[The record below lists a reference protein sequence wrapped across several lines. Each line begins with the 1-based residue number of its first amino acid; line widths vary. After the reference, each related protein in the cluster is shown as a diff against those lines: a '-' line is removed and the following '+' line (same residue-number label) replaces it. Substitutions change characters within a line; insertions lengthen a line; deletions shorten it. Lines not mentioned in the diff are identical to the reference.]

1 VISLIKKRTSSA
13 IAILV
18 LMFSISIITLSQSKI
33 DQTSPLPSFDA
44 VLRPIFAGGDDNTT
58 VVVARNDAVFNGS
71 IIKAEAPLYSNMTT
85 NVTIWYKFN
94 GGDNESAPLL
104 FGDEGTNIPEGL
116 SWEDSTL
123 MTYDN
128 ESTVEIG
135 AGIYA
140 YYNYTFNLNSSFIS
154 YYARYGEYEDN
165 FKIPNIITTG
175 VWLESYFVQEEYTQY
190 EDIELDIILHD
201 YNITQYGL
209 MYREVEPT
217 HSLPFENVTYSLSAE
232 DVQTN
237 VTASIAHSFEAGTQ
251 LEIRSFIVQ
260 YDNITSENRILQEN
274 KVRLITL
281 VDGNPEL
288 NIETELFTNS
298 RDISI
303 NWYAEA
309 INSNIT
315 AVEVDWDDGTGVESI
330 SNVSIFEITHE
341 YASSGEYNI
350 SVTAYAG
357 LGATTKNITVLI
369 ETTAPTGTIFL
380 LDEEGNSISPN
391 ATETIDMIVEKK
403 ELKFNV
409 TGVDNIGGSGVEKLV
424 IMTDEGNVV
433 ESSVDKVIT
442 IPFLEY
448 GFHVITFKVIDF
460 AGNEYSFVIY
470 VNLIEK
476 ELPTYAGVPF
486 PFGLITA
493 VGLIAVTLIY
503 LKKRR

>member
-1 VISLIKKRTSSA
+1 
-13 IAILV
+13 
-18 LMFSISIITLSQSKI
+18 MFSMSIITLSQSKI
-33 DQTSPLPSFDA
+33 EQTSTLPSFDA
-44 VLRPIFAGGDDNTT
+44 VLRPVFSGGDDNTT

-135 AGIYA
+135 LGIYA

-154 YYARYGEYEDN
+154 FYARYGEYEDD

-217 HSLPFENVTYSLSAE
+217 HSLPFENVTYSLSDE
-232 DVQTN
+232 GVQTN
-237 VTASIAHSFEAGTQ
+237 VTAAIAHSYEVGTQ
-251 LEIRSFIVQ
+251 LEIRSFLVQ
-260 YDNITSENRILQEN
+260 YDNITLENRILQEN

-281 VDGNPEL
+281 VDGDPDL

-303 NWYAEA
+303 DWYAEA

-330 SNVSIFEITHE
+330 SNVSIYTITHE

-350 SVTAYAG
+350 FVTAYAG
-357 LGATTKNITVLI
+357 LGATTENITVLI
-369 ETTAPTGTIFL
+369 ETTAPTGTIFI
-380 LDEEGNSISPN
+380 LDEEGNSIAPN
-391 ATETIDMIVEKK
+391 ATETIDIIIEKK
-403 ELKFNV
+403 ELQFNV
-409 TGVDNIGGSGVEKLV
+409 SGVDNIGGSGVEKLV
-424 IMTDEGNVV
+424 IMTDEGNVI
-433 ESSVDKVIT
+433 ESPVDTVVT

-448 GFHVITFKVIDF
+448 GFHVITFKVVDF
-460 AGNEYSFVIY
+460 AGNEYSFVVY

-476 ELPTYAGVPF
+476 PLPTFPGVPF

>member
-1 VISLIKKRTSSA
+1 MISLVKKRTLSA

-18 LMFSISIITLSQSKI
+18 LMLSMSIISLSQSKI
-33 DQTSPLPSFDA
+33 DQTSTLPSFNA
-44 VLRPIFAGGDDNTT
+44 VTRPVFTGGDDNTT
-58 VVVARNDAVFNGS
+58 VLVARNDAVFNGS

-85 NVTIWYKFN
+85 NVTIWYKYA

-116 SWEDSTL
+116 SWEDPTL

-135 AGIYA
+135 FDVYA

-154 YYARYGEYEDN
+154 FYARYGEYEDD

-217 HSLPFENVTYSLSAE
+217 HSLPFENVTYSLSDE

-237 VTASIAHSFEAGTQ
+237 VTAAIAHSYEAGTE
-251 LEIRSFIVQ
+251 LEIRSFIVH
-260 YDNITSENRILQEN
+260 YDNITSENRVLQEN

-281 VDGNPEL
+281 VDGDPEL
-288 NIETELFTNS
+288 SLDAELFSNS
-298 RDISI
+298 KDISI
-303 NWYAEA
+303 DWFAEA

-315 AVEVDWDDGTGVESI
+315 AVEFDWDDGSAVESI
-330 SNVSIFEITHE
+330 ANVSIYTITHE
-341 YASSGEYNI
+341 YANSGEYNVF
-350 SVTAYAG
+350 VTAYAG
-357 LGATTKNITVLI
+357 LGATTENITILI
-369 ETTAPTGTIFL
+369 ETIAPTGTIFL
-380 LDEEGNSISPN
+380 LDEEGNSIAPN
-391 ATETIDMIVEKK
+391 ATDTIKINVEKK
-403 ELKFNV
+403 ELKFNI
-409 TGVDNIGGSGVEKLV
+409 TGIDNIGGSGVEKL
-424 IMTDEGNVV
+424 IIETDEGNVI
-433 ESSVDKVIT
+433 ESPVDIVLT
-442 IPFLEY
+442 VPFLEY
-448 GFHVITFKVIDF
+448 GFHVITFKVVDF
-460 AGNEYSFVIY
+460 AGNEYSFIVY

-476 ELPTYAGVPF
+476 ELPTYGGIPF
-486 PFGLITA
+486 PFGLVTVI
-493 VGLIAVTLIY
+493 GLIAVTLIS

>member
-1 VISLIKKRTSSA
+1 MT
-13 IAILV
+13 ILV
-18 LMFSISIITLSQSKI
+18 LMCSMSIINPSQSKI
-33 DQTSPLPSFDA
+33 EQTSTLPSFDA

-71 IIKAEAPLYSNMTT
+71 IIKADAPLYSNMTT

-94 GGDNESAPLL
+94 GGDNESTPLL
-104 FGDEGTNIPEGL
+104 FGDEGTTIPDGL
-116 SWEDSTL
+116 SWNDPTL

-135 AGIYA
+135 FDIYA

-154 YYARYGEYEDN
+154 FYARYGEYEDD

-175 VWLESYFVQEEYTQY
+175 VWLESYFVQEEYTQF
-190 EDIELDIILHD
+190 EDIELDLILHD

-217 HSLPFENVTYSLSAE
+217 HSLPFENVTYSLSE
-232 DVQTN
+232 EGVQTN
-237 VTASIAHSFEAGTQ
+237 VTAAIAHSFEAGTE
-251 LEIRSFIVQ
+251 LEIRAFIVH
-260 YDNITSENRILQEN
+260 YDNITLENRVLREN

-288 NIETELFTNS
+288 SIDTELFTNS
-298 RDISI
+298 RNIRID
-303 NWYAEA
+303 WYAEA

-330 SNVSIFEITHE
+330 SNVSIFVITHE

-350 SVTAYAG
+350 FVTAYAG
-357 LGATTKNITVLI
+357 LGESTENITILI
-369 ETTAPTGTIFL
+369 ENILPTGTIFII
-380 LDEEGNSISPN
+380 DEEDNLISPN
-391 ATETIDMIVEKK
+391 ATETVDIIVEKK
-403 ELKFNV
+403 ELRFNV
-409 TGVDNIGGSGVEKLV
+409 SGVDETGGSGVEKL
-424 IMTDEGNVV
+424 IIETDEGNII
-433 ESSVDKVIT
+433 ESPVDTEIT
-442 IPFLEY
+442 IPFLEF
-448 GFHVITFKVIDF
+448 GFHVITFKVVDF
-460 AGNEYSFVIY
+460 AGNEYSFVVY
-470 VNLIEK
+470 VNLIQK

-486 PFGLITA
+486 PFGLITV

-503 LKKRR
+503 LNKRR

>member
-1 VISLIKKRTSSA
+1 MCS
-13 IAILV
+13 
-18 LMFSISIITLSQSKI
+18 MSIITLSQSKI
-33 DQTSPLPSFDA
+33 EQTSTLPRFDA
-44 VLRPIFAGGDDNTT
+44 VLRPVFAGGDENTT
-58 VVVARNDAVFNGS
+58 VVVARNDAAFNGS

-85 NVTIWYKFN
+85 NVTIWYKYS

-104 FGDEGTNIPEGL
+104 FGDEGINTPNSL
-116 SWEDSTL
+116 SWENPTL

-135 AGIYA
+135 FNIYA
-140 YYNYTFNLNSSFIS
+140 YYNYTFNMNSSFIS
-154 YYARYGEYEDN
+154 FYARYGEYEDN

-209 MYREVEPT
+209 MYRKVEPT
-217 HSLPFENVTYSLSAE
+217 HSLPFENVTYSLSDE
-232 DVQTN
+232 GVQTN
-237 VTASIAHSFEAGTQ
+237 VTAAIAHSFEAGTQ
-251 LEIRSFIVQ
+251 LEIRSFIVH
-260 YDNITSENRILQEN
+260 YDNITLENRVLQEN

-288 NIETELFTNS
+288 TIDTKLFTNS

-303 NWYAEA
+303 YWYAEA
-309 INSNIT
+309 VNSNIT
-315 AVEVDWDDGTGVESI
+315 AVEVDWDDGSGVESI
-330 SNVSIFEITHE
+330 SNVSIHTISHE

-350 SVTAYAG
+350 FVTAYAG
-357 LGATTKNITVLI
+357 LGATTDNITILI
-369 ETTAPTGTIFL
+369 ENIAPTGTIL
-380 LDEEGNSISPN
+380 ILDEEGNSIAPN
-391 ATETIDMIVEKK
+391 ATETVDIVVQKK
-403 ELKFNV
+403 ELRFNV
-409 TGVDNIGGSGVEKLV
+409 SGADNIGGSGIEKF
-424 IMTDEGNVV
+424 IIKTDEGNMIESPV
-433 ESSVDKVIT
+433 ETIIT

-448 GFHVITFKVIDF
+448 GFHEITFKIVDF

-470 VNLIEK
+470 VKLIEK

-486 PFGLITA
+486 PFGLVTV